1 MDDDPEALRYVRDVV
16 AKAGYKPAVCSDPQ
30 QALRLVYEE
39 KPDLVL
45 LDLML
50 PGRDGIELMMDIK
63 EETDVAVIFLSAY
76 GQEDL
81 IAKALDMGAVDYVV
95 KPFSPTELL
104 ARIRAALR
112 RQATPEPLEPY
123 SLGDLV
129 VDYADRRVTIAGRTV
144 ELMAIEYRMLAE
156 LSANAGRVLTYE
168 HLLRRVWGERAE
180 ATCDLCAPL

>member
-1 MDDDPEALRYVRDVV
+1 MVDDDPEALRYVRDVV

-123 SLGDLV
+123 SLGGLGCRLRGPQGDHCWP
-129 VDYADRRVTIAGRTV
+129 Y
-144 ELMAIEYRMLAE
+144 
-156 LSANAGRVLTYE
+156 GRVDGNRIPDA
-168 HLLRRVWGERAE
+168 RRALGKRRAGI
-180 ATCDLCAPL
+180 DL